1 MIAYYELNYELNNT
15 QSYLFAD
22 YVSITESRNF
32 LYGARGAGALPIGR
46 VVPRHGW
53 GGRDL
58 RARHEDLFGGVE
70 IFY

>member
-1 MIAYYELNYELNNT
+1 MIAYYELNNT

-22 YVSITESRNF
+22 YVSITEFRNF
-32 LYGARGAGALPIGR
+32 FYVAHAPCTPSPLDAGAETW
-46 VVPRHGW
+46 W

-58 RARHEDLFGGVE
+58 RARDEDLFGCVE